1 MALPR
6 RPLTYVATITTY
18 LATNRYCAA
27 ADADRGP
34 QALRTAAVIRLLLH
48 NALRV
53 DEACAADLGADAGH
67 RVLRVTRK
75 GARKA
80 KVALR
85 TSVTETVCCHEIRPA
100 LIKGAI
106 YMNLLKAKAA
116 KLT

>member
-1 MALPR
+1 
-6 RPLTYVATITTY
+6 
-18 LATNRYCAA
+18 
-27 ADADRGP
+27 
-34 QALRTAAVIRLLLH
+34 VIRLLLH

-53 DEACAADLGADAGH
+53 DEACAADVADLGADAAH

-75 GARKA
+75 DARKA